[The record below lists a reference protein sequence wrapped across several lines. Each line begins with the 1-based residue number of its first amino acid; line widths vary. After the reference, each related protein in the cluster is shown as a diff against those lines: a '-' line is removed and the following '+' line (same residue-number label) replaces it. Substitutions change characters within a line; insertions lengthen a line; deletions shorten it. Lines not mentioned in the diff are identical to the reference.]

1 MKLSSGEMETFLSAS
16 VALRKSLLWPFGV
29 KSYWFSP
36 RQLILML
43 SDLIIMTYFPFRSV
57 YEIRPPFESFICSNL
72 LFIYFEEQAWAYLL
86 CISRAK
92 SNMVLGATEADFPFN
107 VAINVS
113 WYFLQYYLCVQ
124 FITWAV
130 QYDE

>member
-1 MKLSSGEMETFLSAS
+1 M
-16 VALRKSLLWPFGV
+16 
-29 KSYWFSP
+29 
-36 RQLILML
+36 
-43 SDLIIMTYFPFRSV
+43 
-57 YEIRPPFESFICSNL
+57 
-72 LFIYFEEQAWAYLL
+72 YFEEQAWAYLL

>member
-1 MKLSSGEMETFLSAS
+1 
-16 VALRKSLLWPFGV
+16 
-29 KSYWFSP
+29 
-36 RQLILML
+36 
-43 SDLIIMTYFPFRSV
+43 
-57 YEIRPPFESFICSNL
+57 
-72 LFIYFEEQAWAYLL
+72 
-86 CISRAK
+86 
-92 SNMVLGATEADFPFN
+92 MVLGATEADFPFN